1 MKRVLKLF
9 CNNDSLKDL
18 KSFGE
23 FYKIRFT
30 KSFTLDSFFEFNRKI
45 IFDQLSNAQLQ
56 KLAKKKKKKVS
67 DLTPL
72 DIDKNVTL
80 PCPSYLQ
87 IQEEHID
94 YSLIAKNTNFQKSEV
109 SVIAFED
116 ENIRAILDDATT
128 KISSGVKLSLIH
140 I

>member
-9 CNNDSLKDL
+9 CNNDSLNSL

-30 KSFTLDSFFEFNRKI
+30 KNFTIDSFFEFNRKI

-56 KLAKKKKKKVS
+56 ELAKKKKKKVS

-72 DIDKNVTL
+72 DIDKNVT
-80 PCPSYLQ
+80 
-87 IQEEHID
+87 
-94 YSLIAKNTNFQKSEV
+94 
-109 SVIAFED
+109 
-116 ENIRAILDDATT
+116 
-128 KISSGVKLSLIH
+128 
-140 I
+140 

>member
-9 CNNDSLKDL
+9 CNNNSLKDL

-30 KSFTLDSFFEFNRKI
+30 KSFTLNNFFEFNRKT
-45 IFDQLSNAQLQ
+45 IFDQLPSSQLQ
-56 KLAKKKKKKVS
+56 NLAKKKNKKVS
-67 DLTPL
+67 ELSPL
-72 DIDKNVTL
+72 DIDKNITL
-80 PCPSYLQ
+80 PCPCYLQ
-87 IQEEHID
+87 IEEQYVD

-116 ENIRAILDDATT
+116 KNIREILDESTT
-128 KISSGVKLSLIH
+128 KIGTHV
-140 I
+140 